1 MNGVKEWIHTLR
13 GYSLTLWLGLF
24 NIILVGL
31 WFGLLTPEVESLDLE
46 FRRLKAANINFR
58 NQVELNSQTLEAID
72 ENRIKFSS
80 LRERGFI
87 DPQNRLGVTRLLDRL
102 REVHG
107 LTSIY
112 YEIYPEVLYDDRAT
126 RATGFNIVSTQV
138 KVLMRGLFDADL
150 VEFTQAIIDEFPGQ
164 VRPLSFSL
172 ERLGEPTEKALRI
185 LRDGKLVDF
194 IGGELTF
201 EWNTLRPIS
210 KKTSG

>member
-1 MNGVKEWIHTLR
+1 MSNVRELIHALR
-13 GYSLTLWLGLF
+13 GYRLPVGLGLF
-24 NIILVGL
+24 NILLGGL
-31 WFGLLTPEVESLDLE
+31 WFAVLTPEMESLDLE

-58 NQVELNSQTLEAID
+58 NQVDLSSQALEAID

-112 YEIYPEVLYDDRAT
+112 YEVFPETLYDDRAT
-126 RATGFNIVSTQV
+126 QATGFSIVST
-138 KVLMRGLFDADL
+138 KIKIIMRGLFDADL

-164 VRPLSFSL
+164 VRPLTFSL
-172 ERLGEPTEKALRI
+172 EKLSEPTEKALRI
-185 LRDGKLVDF
+185 LREGKLVDF

-201 EWNTLRPIS
+201 EWNTLRPVI

>member
-1 MNGVKEWIHTLR
+1 MRDVRELIHALR
-13 GYSLTLWLGLF
+13 GYRLPVGLGLF
-24 NIILVGL
+24 NILLGGL
-31 WFGLLTPEVESLDLE
+31 WFGLLTPEMESLDLE
-46 FRRLKAANINFR
+46 FRQLKAANSNFR
-58 NQVELNSQTLEAID
+58 NQVDLSSQALEAID

-112 YEIYPEVLYDDRAT
+112 YEVSPEVLYDDRAT
-126 RATGFNIVSTQV
+126 RATGFNIVTTHV
-138 KVLMRGLFDADL
+138 KVIMRGLYDADL

-164 VRPLSFSL
+164 VRPLTFSL
-172 ERLGEPTEKALRI
+172 AKLNEVTESELRI
-185 LRDGKLVDF
+185 LRDGKLVNF

>member
-1 MNGVKEWIHTLR
+1 MNDVKEWIHTLR
-13 GYSLTLWLGLF
+13 GYSLTLGLGLLD
-24 NIILVGL
+24 IILVGL
-31 WFGLLTPEVESLDLE
+31 WFGLLTPEIESLDLE
-46 FRRLKAANINFR
+46 FRRLKAANITFR
-58 NQVELNSQTLEAID
+58 NQVDLSSQALEAID
-72 ENRIKFSS
+72 ENRITFSG

-112 YEIYPEVLYDDRAT
+112 YEVSPEVLYDDRET
-126 RATGFNIVSTQV
+126 RATGFNIVSTHV
-138 KVLMRGLFDADL
+138 KVIMRGLFDADL

-164 VRPLSFSL
+164 VRPLTFSL
-172 ERLGEPTEKALRI
+172 VKLNEPTEAELRI
-185 LRDGKLVDF
+185 LREGKLVDF